1 MGLSLK
7 ELVELAMMDC
17 IMDQPVTLER
27 LMGAGAPW
35 HELSGRRDVG
45 TVMAESLHNF
55 LEGQLV
61 TVIEI
66 AEGELGT
73 PLVSGEAAM
82 ALQRAAEHPEM
93 LAQVQVAVT
102 EDGKAYYKKLAHRY
116 YNG

>member
-27 LMGAGAPW
+27 LMRAGTPW
-35 HELSGRRDVG
+35 HELSRRRDVG
-45 TVMAESLHNF
+45 AIMAESLNHF
-55 LEGQLV
+55 LENNLV
-61 TVIEI
+61 VVSEI
-66 AEGELGT
+66 ADGDAHT
-73 PLVSGEAAM
+73 PLVSGEATM

-93 LAQVQVAVT
+93 LQQIQVAVT

>member
-17 IMDQPVTLER
+17 IMDQSVTLER

-35 HELSGRRDVG
+35 HELSGRRDVSSI
-45 TVMAESLHNF
+45 MAESLHRF
-55 LEGQLV
+55 LEDKLV
-61 TVIEI
+61 TVTEI
-66 AEGELGT
+66 TDGELGT

-93 LAQVQVAVT
+93 LTQVQVAVT
-102 EDGKAYYKKLAHRY
+102 KDGQAYYKKLAHRY